1 WLWAYETMDVATRR
15 KFYPT
20 SVLVTAPDIIFFWV
34 ARMIIAGLEFRP
46 GKSDRDE
53 DNIPFRDVYFTG
65 LIRDRAGRKMSK
77 SLGNSPDPLELI
89 AKYGADGLRFG
100 LMRIAPSGQDIRFD
114 EKQIEEGRNFA
125 TKLWNAARF
134 RQMHGPSEPAPGL
147 EEHALSIY
155 AIEILSRLN
164 EVLPD
169 LELSHREYRFN
180 EVAQKLYDF
189 FWNDY
194 CDRFVEA
201 AKTEIFGEDPA
212 AKKAVLAVMDVVL
225 SAVLRLLHPLMPHI
239 TEELWSVL
247 ALDPVSADNSIQF
260 AQIPA
265 EVSLARAREERN
277 EARRRVA
284 EVYGVVQS
292 GRNLRAESRLPSNQ
306 KAKFVLRT
314 SASWASAEMPT
325 IRRLLNAEDVSIIP
339 VYQSPPGVPVAV
351 TPLGELHLL
360 VAVENLDTERER
372 LDREIARLETEVKTV
387 ATKLA
392 NTSFTERAPAA
403 VVEEHRRRQLSFTEQ
418 LAQLKAAR
426 AALD

>member
-1 WLWAYETMDVATRR
+1 
-15 KFYPT
+15 
-20 SVLVTAPDIIFFWV
+20 
-34 ARMIIAGLEFRP
+34 
-46 GKSDRDE
+46 
-53 DNIPFRDVYFTG
+53 
-65 LIRDRAGRKMSK
+65 
-77 SLGNSPDPLELI
+77 
-89 AKYGADGLRFG
+89 
-100 LMRIAPSGQDIRFD
+100 
-114 EKQIEEGRNFA
+114 
-125 TKLWNAARF
+125 
-134 RQMHGPSEPAPGL
+134 
-147 EEHALSIY
+147 
-155 AIEILSRLN
+155 
-164 EVLPD
+164 
-169 LELSHREYRFN
+169 
-180 EVAQKLYDF
+180 
-189 FWNDY
+189 
-194 CDRFVEA
+194 

-265 EVSLARAREERN
+265 EVSCALAPEESN
-277 EARRRVA
+277 ESRRRVA
-284 EVYGVVQS
+284 EVYGVVQT

-314 SASWASAEMPT
+314 SASWALAEMPT